1 MENRKKKIA
10 AGVGL
15 LLFVLI
21 TAALCLLVGR
31 PMIDF
36 VSQPEEF
43 RDWVDSH
50 GIVSRLA
57 FIGMVL
63 FQAIVAV
70 IPGEPLEIGAGY
82 AFGAV
87 EGTFL
92 CVVGTTVGGIIVFAL
107 ARTLGMRIVS
117 LFFSE
122 EKIRS
127 VSFLQNTR
135 RLNTVAFLVFLLP
148 GTPKDLLSYCAGL
161 TQIRW
166 SFWLLLTSLARLPS
180 IVTSTVGGNALGV
193 QRYAFAVGVF
203 AVTLVLSGIG
213 LYLYNRIAKKH
224 DAS

>member
-36 VSQPEEF
+36 VSQPEKF

-57 FIGMVL
+57 FIGMVV

-224 DAS
+224 DAY

>member
-21 TAALCLLVGR
+21 TAALGLLVGR

-36 VSQPEEF
+36 VSQPETF

-57 FIGMVL
+57 FIGMVV

-92 CVVGTTVGGIIVFAL
+92 CVVGTTVGGVIVFAL

-166 SFWLLLTSLARLPS
+166 PFWLLLTSLARLPS

>member
-1 MENRKKKIA
+1 MEIRKKKIA

-36 VSQPEEF
+36 VSQPEKF

-57 FIGMVL
+57 FIGMVV

>member
-57 FIGMVL
+57 FIGMVV

>member
-36 VSQPEEF
+36 VSQPEKF

-57 FIGMVL
+57 FIGMVV

>member
-36 VSQPEEF
+36 VSQPETF

-57 FIGMVL
+57 FIGMVV

-92 CVVGTTVGGIIVFAL
+92 CVVGTTVGGVIVFAL

-166 SFWLLLTSLARLPS
+166 PFWLLLTSLARLPS

>member
-36 VSQPEEF
+36 VSQPEKF

-57 FIGMVL
+57 FIGMVV

-166 SFWLLLTSLARLPS
+166 PFWLLLTSLARLPS

-203 AVTLVLSGIG
+203 AVTLVISGIG

>member
-36 VSQPEEF
+36 VSQPETF

-57 FIGMVL
+57 FIGMVV

-166 SFWLLLTSLARLPS
+166 PFWLLLTSLARLPS

>member
-1 MENRKKKIA
+1 MEIRKKKIA

-36 VSQPEEF
+36 VSQPEKF
-43 RDWVDSH
+43 RNWVDSH

-57 FIGMVL
+57 FIGMVV

>member
-57 FIGMVL
+57 FIGMVV

-180 IVTSTVGGNALGV
+180 IVTSTVGGNALGI

-224 DAS
+224 DAP

>member
-36 VSQPEEF
+36 VSQPETF

-57 FIGMVL
+57 FIGMVV

-87 EGTFL
+87 EGPFL
-92 CVVGTTVGGIIVFAL
+92 CVVGTTVGGVIVFAL

-166 SFWLLLTSLARLPS
+166 PFWLLLTSLARLPS

>member
-21 TAALCLLVGR
+21 TAAHCLLVGR
-31 PMIDF
+31 PMIDY
-36 VSQPEEF
+36 VSQPETF

-57 FIGMVL
+57 FIGMVV

-92 CVVGTTVGGIIVFAL
+92 CVVGTTVGGVIVFAL

-166 SFWLLLTSLARLPS
+166 PFWLLLTSLARLPS

-224 DAS
+224 AAS